1 MAEHRAPGVLCQYV
15 RPGNDAD
22 SWNLEPHLRQ
32 PYGSSISA
40 LCTMGLHLALLT
52 LRSMVPLRIAT
63 RILIVKL
70 HRVHEAAAS
79 HTRGLTLE
87 GGCGQSNVQCF
98 GSSCHGHALH

>member
-15 RPGNDAD
+15 RPGNDAG

-32 PYGSSISA
+32 LYGSSISA
-40 LCTMGLHLALLT
+40 LCTMGLHLALPT

-63 RILIVKL
+63 RIMIVKS
-70 HRVHEAAAS
+70 HRIHEAAAS

-87 GGCGQSNVQCF
+87 GECGQSNVQYF
-98 GSSCHGHALH
+98 SSSCHEYALH